1 MIIGN
6 VVDSNLGDGIT
17 SGGMGHAAGKYAL
30 NNIFAS
36 NFITNNVGH
45 NGGQVDVAHGKVRIN
60 PFCGGGGGGSVSL
73 RLAVCVRH
81 AFRCCPEE
89 LMRAYPFTTLATI
102 QVIGDVWVDN
112 TFQGAGADW
121 AQVPTGPLANKNV
134 SIFIP

>member
-60 PFCGGGGGGSVSL
+60 PCGGGGVVVVVVPSRTGSQSVYG
-73 RLAVCVRH
+73 
-81 AFRCCPEE
+81 
-89 LMRAYPFTTLATI
+89 MPFAAAPR
-102 QVIGDVWVDN
+102 N
-112 TFQGAGADW
+112 
-121 AQVPTGPLANKNV
+121 
-134 SIFIP
+134 